1 MQQANPMCDCL
12 IQEFIKNHMEKM
24 FYFCLKKTGNNSEA
38 DDLVQDITLN
48 IISALKKG
56 MIPTSFSAWVWQIA
70 RNRYSVWAD
79 RKRRRNE
86 SVTGSDIGDY
96 EIEDENKNLPDEMI
110 RSEQMSLLR

>member
-56 MIPTSFSAWVWQIA
+56 MIPTSFSAWVCKLRAIVILYGQTK
-70 RNRYSVWAD
+70 SV
-79 RKRRRNE
+79 
-86 SVTGSDIGDY
+86 
-96 EIEDENKNLPDEMI
+96 DETS
-110 RSEQMSLLR
+110 R